1 LPELEINAYLST
13 SKKGSSLGA
22 FFFHLVFRYL
32 SKYLKHLQCTHIN
45 NVVKYFFICSLF
57 VIVFTACFNNSNQH
71 GTTSENIKSIEIP
84 TPTPTPTPTPINLDS
99 ILEETASVMSELRSF
114 SFTLTHSKGTGTML
128 GDLLLITADGKVETY
143 GSMDVE
149 VQLLLGALPFQT
161 RIISKDQTTYMQN
174 PLSKEWEEMSQS
186 LNPLAYFD
194 PQTGIESLLS
204 GITNLS
210 IGAKSSQSQ
219 YEIRGNI
226 PTTLLESFVGST
238 INEIVS
244 LELSINKTSKLL
256 NKVRIIGRLQ
266 LSDPYNIVRE
276 LALYDYD
283 NLTNINLPE

>member
-1 LPELEINAYLST
+1 
-13 SKKGSSLGA
+13 
-22 FFFHLVFRYL
+22 
-32 SKYLKHLQCTHIN
+32 
-45 NVVKYFFICSLF
+45 
-57 VIVFTACFNNSNQH
+57 
-71 GTTSENIKSIEIP
+71 
-84 TPTPTPTPTPINLDS
+84 
-99 ILEETASVMSELRSF
+99 MSELQSF

-128 GDLLLITADGKVETY
+128 GDLLLIAADGKVETY

>member
-1 LPELEINAYLST
+1 MPELEINAYLST

-22 FFFHLVFRYL
+22 FFFDLVFRY
-32 SKYLKHLQCTHIN
+32 SDKYLNNLQCTYI

-71 GTTSENIKSIEIP
+71 ETTSENIKSIEIP

-99 ILEETASVMSELRSF
+99 ILKETASVMSELQSF

-174 PLSKEWEEMSQS
+174 PLSKEWEEMGQS

-194 PQTGIESLLS
+194 PQTGIKSLLS

-238 INEIVS
+238 IDDIVS